1 MIDEKISAQE
11 SIEERLSALF
21 DGESL
26 GKAEIPADAES
37 KAHFQNW
44 SLIGAAMRKEL
55 SPKIDMNFADKVA
68 AKVALEATPKLDQTE
83 ISQKVPLKFRMRK
96 YVKQFSIAAAELAVA
111 ASVAVVTVVGWQTWN
126 AEANLSVDEPAV
138 NATLGSVGGVNLA
151 SYQNSQGSSVIRL
164 ENSSTQAKDVKA
176 DRGYRAESNA
186 EQAKKLEAERI
197 NNYIRGYVLN
207 TASAN

>member
-1 MIDEKISAQE
+1 
-11 SIEERLSALF
+11 
-21 DGESL
+21 
-26 GKAEIPADAES
+26 
-37 KAHFQNW
+37 
-44 SLIGAAMRKEL
+44 MRKEL
-55 SPKIDMNFADKVA
+55 SLKIDMNFADKVA

-96 YVKQFSIAAAELAVA
+96 YVKQFSIAAAELAGA

-164 ENSSTQAKDVKA
+164 ENSSTQTKDVKA
-176 DRGYRAESNA
+176 DRDYRAESNA
-186 EQAKKLEAERI
+186 EQTKKLEAERI